1 LTASLI
7 RLFLQT
13 YTEEFSGI
21 PLRNF
26 CMVET
31 CTGVAAVQQQRQQ
44 QQSADEL
51 PEELWKAVGSSI
63 ALMRIQPTDM

>member
-1 LTASLI
+1 
-7 RLFLQT
+7 
-13 YTEEFSGI
+13 
-21 PLRNF
+21 
-26 CMVET
+26 MVET
-31 CTGVAAVQQQRQQ
+31 CTGVAAVQQQRQ

>member
-31 CTGVAAVQQQRQQ
+31 CTGVAAVQQRQQ